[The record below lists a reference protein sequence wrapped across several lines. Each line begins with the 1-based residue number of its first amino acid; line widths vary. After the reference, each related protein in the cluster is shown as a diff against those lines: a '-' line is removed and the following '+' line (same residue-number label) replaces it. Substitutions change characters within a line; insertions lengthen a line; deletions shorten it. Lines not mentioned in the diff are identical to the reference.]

1 MDVTEQGVNVKIG
14 TDGVLSLIML
24 NGIDFSKAVSAITYH
39 HEAGNL
45 PTLELSIANIDELE
59 IQAVVGSVLLKG
71 GVAAP
76 KFDTTTSEN

>member
-1 MDVTEQGVNVKIG
+1 MNATEQGVDVKIG
-14 TDGVLSLIML
+14 TDGVIGSIML
-24 NGIDFSKAVSAITYH
+24 NGIDFSKAVSAVTYR

-45 PTLELSIANIDELE
+45 PTLVLSIGNVNELE

-76 KFDTTTSEN
+76 KRDTATPEV